1 MDLTAFETQLIDV
14 TAIWALTAP
23 VYGIHGFLQSVP
35 QIVPEP
41 SATEWR
47 RVLQEAQL
55 GMSVG
60 DALRNLRDRVPSPG
74 MQLLVE
80 MCESQG
86 EYPDLKA
93 LDEALQVLWERY
105 DLDTKPEKSSVK
117 DLMVLVHQLR
127 NRDIYEHEEAIR
139 QFVAMQD
146 RAIPYLVDPNS
157 LAEDR
162 LPATINLL
170 KVIGT
175 EAAIKNLTR
184 FTRFKWIKPGH
195 GAMLKLAFGA
205 YSMGYKANADH
216 DSPCQVC
223 GRSSTDALGA
233 YCWFCNGFAC
243 EEHMVRTDRNRHA
256 TFCSQQHLAKA
267 NKYLGYWI

>member
-14 TAIWALTAP
+14 TAIWALTSP
-23 VYGIHGFLQSVP
+23 IYGVHGTFDLIP
-35 QIVPEP
+35 RIILEP
-41 SATEWR
+41 SATEWGTVR
-47 RVLQEAQL
+47 RDVQL
-55 GMSVG
+55 GMTVG
-60 DALRNLRDRVPSPG
+60 EALRNLRDRVPSPG
-74 MQLLVE
+74 MQLLLE
-80 MCESQG
+80 MYESQG

-93 LDEALQVLWERY
+93 LDEALQILWERY
-105 DLDTKPEKSSVK
+105 DPDTKPENSSVK
-117 DLMVLVHQLR
+117 NLMTLAHQLR
-127 NRDIYEHEEAIR
+127 NQDIYAHEEAIR
-139 QFVAMQD
+139 QFVGMQD

-175 EAAIKNLTR
+175 EAVIKNLTR

-195 GAMLKLAFGA
+195 GVMLKLALGE
-205 YSMGYKANADH
+205 YSMGYKPNTDN

-223 GRSSTDALGA
+223 RRLSADTLGA
-233 YCWFCNGFAC
+233 YCWFCNAFAC
-243 EEHMVRTDRNRHA
+243 EEHVVRTDRNHHA
-256 TFCSQQHLAKA
+256 TFCSQQHLAEA